1 MKKLATLIATYFCV
15 ILHAQKEVCHNDH
28 HHAGEIAVEAYIEP
42 EKEEGVY
49 PFSWGYIQNKN
60 LFGTKINPTIKWGYN
75 FAETKNSFDFMV
87 GHAFNSRPNISIT
100 PMLGLMIG
108 EKANLQLG
116 LLAHIY
122 YKHFSMISISQL
134 WGNNFFSMNEIWW
147 CIINHQ
153 KSVSIYEDGQER
165 SLKFNIG
172 AELEYLHP
180 SNEKINSDKEEERS
194 NSPNRKF
201 GVGPTLKVD
210 YQQIFFKLGTIFVN
224 DA

>member
-1 MKKLATLIATYFCV
+1 
-15 ILHAQKEVCHNDH
+15 
-28 HHAGEIAVEAYIEP
+28 
-42 EKEEGVY
+42 
-49 PFSWGYIQNKN
+49 
-60 LFGTKINPTIKWGYN
+60 
-75 FAETKNSFDFMV
+75 
-87 GHAFNSRPNISIT
+87 
-100 PMLGLMIG
+100 
-108 EKANLQLG
+108 
-116 LLAHIY
+116 
-122 YKHFSMISISQL
+122 MISISQL